1 MRRNPSAT
9 ALANLAL
16 LLWGALACGPSLA
29 NEATLTLTSL
39 SLKVPPARLNT
50 VGGQYRLSFS
60 TTDDNSINSELFQ
73 SGGTVQYQTDAII
86 DYPGSEA
93 LGALIGLLTL
103 QTPLGGD
110 TDVNGVTDF
119 LEVQRAVP
127 TTTTTGEIEIDDG
140 IDFSRG
146 TVSATWQRAAN
157 STTGTVQFKVS
168 LPDFGL
174 QNLTFDHTFEIFQ
187 YRGVLTY
194 SRNGTNVTAAVNLPR
209 VGATGSFVG
218 NLPVTRVSNV
228 ELNRAPVSWSGPG
241 GQTFDVLGTEDVEGV
256 PFPITHVIGRFYG
269 GLVLLADGDPTTP
282 FPDEYDY
289 FDLLIEDLNDSNGNG
304 LPDLTDD
311 LFPAP
316 TRPTLAASI
325 TAGLVQIQVHGTPGA
340 RYVVESSPTL
350 PATTWSSIGE
360 IVLDAAGKGSLNAGD
375 ASGTARLF
383 RTRTP

>member
-9 ALANLAL
+9 ALANPAL
-16 LLWGALACGPSLA
+16 LLWGAFACGHSLA

-127 TTTTTGEIEIDDG
+127 TTTTTGEIAIDDG

-146 TVSATWQRAAN
+146 KVSATWQRAAN
-157 STTGTVQFKVS
+157 STTGTVQFTVS

-241 GQTFDVLGTEDVEGV
+241 GQTFEVLGTEDVEGV

-311 LFPAP
+311 LTGAPA
-316 TRPTLAASI
+316 RPTLAASI
-325 TAGLVQIQVHGTPGA
+325 AAGVVQLQVNGAPGT

-350 PATTWSSIGE
+350 PATTWSSVGE
-360 IVLDAAGKGSLNAGD
+360 VTLDTSGKASLNAGD
-375 ASGTARLF
+375 ANGTARLF